1 MSNLATLVIGA
12 NGAIARA
19 IIEKHLS
26 AKQGPVFAISRGFSP
41 DYHKQFGISEELHTR
56 VCDNSQVAIGHAVE
70 ELTRHEVLFNRIY
83 ICNGML
89 HSSSVRP
96 EKRLEDIQPE
106 HFEQVMHVNVTVPM
120 LWIKHLL
127 PLTQHTEPA
136 AITVLSARVG
146 SIADNGLGGWY
157 SYRASK
163 SALNMVIKTAGV
175 EYARR
180 AKNVK
185 LVAFH
190 PGTTDSALSK
200 PFQHNVPKGK
210 LFRPEFVAK
219 QLYHLLSDM
228 TPDTNTSF
236 IDWQGKPIPW

>member
-1 MSNLATLVIGA
+1 MNDPATLVVGA
-12 NGAIARA
+12 NGAIAKA
-19 IIEKHLS
+19 IIDKHLS
-26 AKQGPVFAISRGFSP
+26 AKQGAVFAFSRRFS
-41 DYHKQFGISEELHTR
+41 DNYHQQFGYSENLHTSI
-56 VCDNSQVAIGHAVE
+56 CDNSQAAIEHAVE
-70 ELTRHEVLFNRIY
+70 ELARHEVLFNRIY

-89 HSSSVRP
+89 HTPNLRP
-96 EKRLEDIQPE
+96 EKRLEDIHPE

-127 PLTQHTEPA
+127 PLVQHSTA
-136 AITVLSARVG
+136 TTITVLSARVG

-210 LFRPEFVAK
+210 LFRPEFVAR
-219 QLYHLLSDM
+219 QLYKLLSEM
-228 TPDTNTSF
+228 TPDNNTSF